1 MGNKNKIL
9 LIFKRDI
16 AIFICNLAI
25 NIIVARKFGP
35 NVLSVWMIL
44 TLMLSYFE
52 SIFRTKSDFA
62 SVQLL
67 SSGKYTKEDI
77 FLNLS
82 FITFIAFI
90 IFSIFF
96 IFSFDL
102 IYKFFFK
109 SLNDDFKIELYSISV
124 IFLFSMIHIN
134 FTYFFQGIK
143 NITIYNNIKIVQPLS
158 FIIFFCGFYLI
169 KLFPP
174 IWILISSLLF
184 SYLIAIL
191 FSFFWY
197 SKIVNYFGSFNLKL
211 IGHLLKNSS
220 GFYIAGIFSQIYEHG
235 IKLILINSYTAYNFM
250 YFNQAQGL
258 GRLILKVPDAINVIL
273 YPHLSSIKRD
283 HRFES
288 ISSAFRLAF
297 IVLFFICFLSAL
309 VIKEI
314 IFIFYGFAYMST
326 VTYFYILLP
335 VVFFTSLCTFLQTD
349 FNASEKSYKVPI
361 YQAPPLIFSLL
372 ILSFFVDFLDF
383 NQIVISY
390 SILNVLS
397 SFYFIYKYLRFH
409 QYSFLSF
416 FPKVNDFIILFDYFY
431 NRFLNFKKLFN
442 S

>member
-1 MGNKNKIL
+1 VENKNRVL
-9 LIFKRDI
+9 LIFKRDV

-25 NIIVARKFGP
+25 NVIVARKFGP

-44 TLMLSYFE
+44 SLILSYFE
-52 SIFRTKSDFA
+52 SIFRTKCDFA

-67 SSGKYTKEDI
+67 SSGKHTKEDI

-96 IFSFDL
+96 IFSFDF

-109 SLNDDFKIELYSISV
+109 GLNDDFKIELYSISV
-124 IFLFSMIHIN
+124 IFLFSMIHTN
-134 FTYFFQGIK
+134 FIYFFQGIK
-143 NITIYNNIKIVQPLS
+143 NITLYNNIQIVQPLS
-158 FIIFFCGFYLI
+158 FIIFFGSFYLV

-191 FSFFWY
+191 FSFFSY
-197 SKIVNYFGSFNLKL
+197 RKIVHHFGSFNLRL
-211 IGHLLKNSS
+211 IRHLLKNSS

-235 IKLILINSYTAYNFM
+235 IKLIFINSYTAYNFM

-258 GRLILKVPDAINVIL
+258 CRLILKVPDAINVIL
-273 YPHLSSIKRD
+273 YPHLSNLEKD

-309 VIKEI
+309 IIKEI
-314 IFIFYGFAYMST
+314 ILIFYGSAYIST

-335 VVFFTSLCTFLQTD
+335 AVFFASLCSFLQTD

-372 ILSFFVDFLDF
+372 FLSFFVDFLDF

-397 SFYFIYKYLRFH
+397 SFYFIYKYFYFH
-409 QYSFLSF
+409 QYNFLSF
-416 FPKVNDFIILFDYFY
+416 IPTKNDFTILFNYFY
-431 NRFLNFKKLFN
+431 NRFLNFR
-442 S
+442 